1 MIFYYFILT
10 SLVILSARGE
20 KKCKADLECKE
31 NEFCRGFCAPK
42 PTAKPNFESYL
53 TEPLSSAE
61 PEAVPE
67 RFGLPL
73 VAHHECQ
80 TNEDCPKDQICRSQI
95 LGIVGLFKKCVK
107 NSKPGPEVVGCQR
120 DSDCNSFHRI
130 WKVCK
135 IKVKTE
141 NLIEG

>member
-20 KKCKADLECKE
+20 KKCKADSECKE

-42 PTAKPNFESYL
+42 PTAKPNFKPSI
-53 TEPLSSAE
+53 
-61 PEAVPE
+61 E
-67 RFGLPL
+67 RSFIDI
-73 VAHHECQ
+73 HHECQ
-80 TNEDCPKDQICRSQI
+80 TDQDCAKDQICRSQI

-130 WKVCK
+130 WKVCT

-141 NLIEG
+141 DLIEG